1 MDYHAFCVVSFVET
15 GHAFGAGS
23 LARLD
28 RKIGGL
34 LRRVVLGAA
43 RNPRDAAIFHRLS
56 LVAFFAW
63 VGLGADGLSSSCY
76 GPAEAFVTLEQH
88 PYLGIFVGLGTVIT
102 IFVIATSYSQI
113 VELFPTGGGGYFVAS
128 TLLSPWAGMVS
139 GCALLIDYVLTI
151 AVSLAS
157 GADAIFSF
165 LPPAWHGYKL
175 YLAVALL
182 LVMVLLNMRGI
193 RESVLPLVP
202 VFLLFLATHIFIIL
216 YGLFTHLSRVGAVAR
231 AVQTDVQDTV
241 ATVGLVG
248 LVSLVLRS
256 YSMGAGTYT
265 GIEAVS
271 NGIPVL
277 REPRV
282 QTARTT
288 MRYMALSLAFIAL
301 GLMVGFLLYEV
312 GPEPGKTLN
321 AVLFERVTAPWG
333 ADAAGVF
340 VLITLLSEATLLSV
354 AAQSGFLDGPRVL
367 ANMSLDRW
375 FPTRFS
381 VLSDRLVIK
390 NGILIMGLSSLL
402 IMLATRGSVRLLVV
416 LYSIN
421 VFITFSLSQL
431 GMVRHWW
438 RLLRRSGKGTGPG
451 TEDPV
456 PEPENRAEV
465 SAPPR
470 SEGEDPGPET
480 PPAAPRRRPATP
492 MIGKLLVNGVGLVL
506 TAFIL
511 VSMVVFKFHEGGWVT
526 LLITGTL
533 IVLAILIRRH
543 YRRVMHRLR
552 RLDRLAE
559 RAEAYILHTPEKEP
573 AQPAGEPAYDP
584 RAKTAVLLVSG
595 FNGTGLHTLLAVM
608 RLFGGV
614 FRNFIFIE
622 IGALDVGTFKGPQE
636 IEHLQAHTEQD
647 VSRYVALMKR
657 EGFYAEGIAEIGV
670 DVADE
675 ITRIVPTIVQQHP
688 GAVCFGGKLLF
699 PEESVFDL
707 LLHNQLAATVQK
719 RLHRLGIP
727 FVILP
732 IRV

>member
-1 MDYHAFCVVSFVET
+1 MHV
-15 GHAFGAGS
+15 
-23 LARLD
+23 LARSDLKFG
-28 RKIGGL
+28 RALKRVVIGG
-34 LRRVVLGAA
+34 A
-43 RNPRDAAIFHRLS
+43 RNPRDVTIFHRLS

-63 VGLGADGLSSSCY
+63 IGLGADGLSSSCY
-76 GPAEAFVTLEQH
+76 GPAEAFSVLEQH
-88 PYLGIFVGLGTVIT
+88 PYLAIFVGLGSVIT
-102 IFVIATSYSQI
+102 ILVIAASYSQI

-128 TLLSPWAGMVS
+128 KLLSPWAGMVS

-165 LPPAWHGYKL
+165 LPPQWHGYRL
-175 YLAVALL
+175 DLAVALVI
-182 LVMVLLNMRGI
+182 VMVLLNLRGV
-193 RESVLPLVP
+193 RESVFPLVP
-202 VFLLFLATHIFIIL
+202 VFLTFLITHTFVIL
-216 YGLFTHLSRVGAVAR
+216 YGLFTHLPEMGTVVR
-231 AVQTDVQDTV
+231 ATQADVHNTM
-241 ATVGLVG
+241 ATVGFAG
-248 LVSLVLRS
+248 LASLVLRS

-277 REPRV
+277 REPKV
-282 QTARTT
+282 HTARRT
-288 MRYMALSLAFIAL
+288 MRYMAISLAFIVMGLIL
-301 GLMVGFLLYEV
+301 GYLLYEV
-312 GPEPGKTLN
+312 KAEPGKTLN
-321 AVLFERVTAPWG
+321 AVLFERVTAGWG
-333 ADAAGVF
+333 ARASGVF
-340 VLITLLSEATLLSV
+340 VLITLLSEATLLAV
-354 AAQSGFLDGPRVL
+354 AAQTGFLDGPRVL

-381 VLSDRLVIK
+381 VLSDRLVIQ
-390 NGILIMGLSSLL
+390 NGIVIMGALSLA
-402 IMLATRGSVRLLVV
+402 IMLFTRGSVRLLVV

-438 RLLRRSGKGTGPG
+438 GLLRGPG
-451 TEDPV
+451 REAGPED
-456 PEPENRAEV
+456 RGEV
-465 SAPPR
+465 SVTSVEPKV
-470 SEGEDPGPET
+470 EDREPKSQT
-480 PPAAPRRRPATP
+480 PASSDPQSVAA
-492 MIGKLLVNGVGLVL
+492 MIGKLLINGVGLVL

-511 VSMVVFKFHEGGWVT
+511 ISMVAFKFFEGGWVT

-533 IVLAILIRRH
+533 IVIAILVRRH
-543 YRRVMHRLR
+543 YRRVMLRLR

-559 RAEAYILHTPEKEP
+559 RAESYILRGPERKPEGP
-573 AQPAGEPAYDP
+573 PVAPIFDP

-614 FRNFIFIE
+614 FRNFVFVE

-636 IEHLQAHTEQD
+636 VEHLQAHTQQD
-647 VSRYVALMKR
+647 VNRYVELMRR
-657 EGFYAEGIAEIGV
+657 EGFHAEGVAEIGV
-670 DVADE
+670 DVANE
-675 ITRIVPTIVQQHP
+675 ITRIVPGIIEKHP

-699 PEESVFDL
+699 PEESVFDI
-707 LLHNQLAATVQK
+707 LLHNQLASTVQK
-719 RLHRLGIP
+719 RLHRMGIP